1 MISNRLVVA
10 LMAVLGSTF
19 VPLPST
25 AHEVDEGPTSAKHR
39 ERIVFTVDVAEDLSK
54 FVSTPVSPSD
64 PFPKRG
70 ATFVTEG
77 RIFPGGTIP
86 ADGSS
91 FDPSRDGSIGAWTC
105 RGIHLVGADELP
117 GAPIW
122 VHSAQFFALP
132 DDRRAIST
140 EGLEGSA
147 PIRRP
152 VTGAT
157 GSLKGY
163 LGEQRQE
170 FLGFNATGGVNL
182 RVTFVLHKA
191 TR

>member
-1 MISNRLVVA
+1 MRNRLFRTIGLGIAALVVA
-10 LMAVLGSTF
+10 AVPPLG
-19 VPLPST
+19 
-25 AHEVDEGPTSAKHR
+25 AHDDD
-39 ERIVFTVDVAEDLSK
+39 RITFTVDVAEDFSK
-54 FVSTPVSPSD
+54 FAFTPVVPGD
-64 PFPKRG
+64 IPRRG

-77 RIFPGGTIP
+77 SLFPGGTIP

-91 FDPSRDGSIGAWTC
+91 FDPGSPGATGKWTC

-122 VHSAQFFALP
+122 VHTAQLFQLP
-132 DDRRAIST
+132 DDRREIST
-140 EGLEGSA
+140 EGLEGSV
-147 PIRRP
+147 PVRRT

-157 GSLKGY
+157 GRLRGY

-182 RVTFVLHKA
+182 RVTFVLRKA